1 MPSVFKLDIT
11 IPTSPFCVHVLGH
24 WNFQH
29 VQLNGMWKS
38 GSFYFI
44 FSLHSSLPLRLQV
57 VAGAVSQWRVPW
69 FSLGRRD
76 LPQGTTSVVC
86 RIKILN
92 SQVFPFVLPYFIV
105 FQVVNYDW
113 WDKFLVEGTKFIN
126 TNTIYLSCFS
136 LVVNFW
142 TNLMPSSYVILTK
155 MLNWQNWQY
164 SDTFW
169 DSVLILSCLEVAWL
183 PFFVDFFFFSF
194 RKTESFFFF

>member
-1 MPSVFKLDIT
+1 MCYFPLSSVPSVFKLDIT

-113 WDKFLVEGTKFIN
+113 WDKFLVEGTKFVN
-126 TNTIYLSCFS
+126 TDTIYLSCFS

-142 TNLMPSSYVILTK
+142 TKFNASIICDFNQDAKLTK
-155 MLNWQNWQY
+155 LTIQWYFLRLGFN
-164 SDTFW
+164 F
-169 DSVLILSCLEVAWL
+169 ILFRSGLATIFCR
-183 PFFVDFFFFSF
+183 FFFFLF
-194 RKTESFFFF
+194 